1 MRMNSNTVDLHIPGG
16 ESMRLVARLATVG
29 YIASAGL
36 TLDEAED
43 MKIAVA
49 EALGAVGGERL
60 HVQFSTADGAV
71 EIAVVGDGKGVPREE
86 VESEIARYVLRSLA
100 DEVEIEENG
109 AGQIGS
115 IRMKK
120 RLSGGA

>member
-1 MRMNSNTVDLHIPGG
+1 MNSNTVDLHIPGG

-60 HVQFSTADGAV
+60 HVQLSTVDGAV
-71 EIAVVGDGKGVPREE
+71 EKALRAKRWKAKSRAMCSVRWPTRWKSRKTGLDRSVPF
-86 VESEIARYVLRSLA
+86 A
-100 DEVEIEENG
+100 
-109 AGQIGS
+109 
-115 IRMKK
+115 
-120 RLSGGA
+120 